1 MRATR
6 RRVLG
11 AAAMATGFAAPA
23 AARASAATLLVPG
36 PADGTSARWAYGVVR
51 SLLHAAAA
59 SRIEAQVLGGADG
72 VTAANRFAAVAPA
85 DGQTL
90 LVLNGAATQAR
101 LIGEPRARFDPAG
114 WLPVCAS
121 VGTAMVVGARPM
133 CGCERVVRVGL
144 ASPAAPATAALL
156 VLEQLGIAATPVFGL
171 AGAEALAALEAG
183 RIDATV
189 LPGPERFM
197 PWFTLSVEPDPERG
211 EVPAATTLVGD
222 APGTLRAAIRA
233 AGIAAALDGALVLP
247 ALTEADRLARWR
259 AAAQHWVDTAEGG
272 TSRRLDGPASGVL
285 LAAAMPPPAA
295 MLAYREWLLR
305 RLGWQPQ

>member
-6 RRVLG
+6 RRLLG
-11 AAAMATGFAAPA
+11 AAAAAAGFTSPA
-23 AARASAATLLVPG
+23 AARAGTATLLVPG
-36 PADGTSARWAYGVVR
+36 PADGTSVRWAYGLVR

-59 SRIEAQVLGGADG
+59 PKIEAQVLGGADG
-72 VTAANRFAAVAPA
+72 VTAANRFATVAAA

-90 LVLNGAATQAR
+90 LVLNGAAAQAR
-101 LIGEPRARFDPAG
+101 LVGEPRARFDPAG

-144 ASPAAPATAALL
+144 PGPAAAATVALL

-171 AGAEALAALEAG
+171 AGAEALVALEAG

-189 LPGPERFM
+189 LPSPERFA
-197 PWFTLSVEPDPERG
+197 PWFTLGVEPDAERG
-211 EVPAATTLVGD
+211 EVPAASTLIGD
-222 APGTLRAAIRA
+222 APEALRAAIRA
-233 AGIAAALDGALVLP
+233 AGTAAGLDGALVLP

-259 AAAQHWVDTAEGG
+259 LAAQRWVDAADGG
-272 TSRRLDGPASGVL
+272 TARRIDGPAAGVL